1 MSEFLI
7 VALLLSVSWFSI
19 WSLIS
24 FSPIAVGCTMVSFY
38 TLMVLVSK
46 DIDRV

>member
-19 WSLIS
+19 WLLVS
-24 FSPIAVGCTMVSFY
+24 FSPIAAGCTMVSFCA
-38 TLMVLVSK
+38 LMVLITK